1 MHVGK
6 VNLSSGL
13 TIDIEYKQKS
23 GFVQLE
29 LGDNGSHVAWLTS
42 HQDTPRQL
50 LDVIDDVRARVAA
63 LLPAAQRDATVEEVL
78 VALDS
83 TSEEATLVRATQL
96 YERLKGKPLRAD
108 VPRHKAVLVAVMD
121 ARNAEGQEIA
131 RRRQGKQEATP
142 AFRNLNYADLPED
155 MQVLLFQFLE
165 DRDYRFEI
173 PDLDKVTVP
182 VYDLQ
187 IAPVVAEIKQTMR
200 EWGAKW
206 WDERGPAHV
215 ASIAEAMYSNTP
227 LPPVVMGS
235 DGWMDGRHR
244 MLAADLIG
252 IAHLPAID
260 FTQWLKELTAAAVI
274 SLESEEGPELEM

>member
-13 TIDIEYKQKS
+13 TIDIDYKQKR
-23 GFVQLE
+23 GLVQLE

-42 HQDTPRQL
+42 HKDTPRQL
-50 LDVIDDVRARVAA
+50 LEVIDNVRARVAA

-78 VALDS
+78 VALDR

-96 YERLKGKPLRAD
+96 CERLKGTPLRTD

-121 ARNAEGQEIA
+121 ARDAEGQDIA
-131 RRRQGKQEATP
+131 RRQQGKLDAAP

-165 DRDYRFEI
+165 DRGYTFEI

-182 VYDLQ
+182 IYDLE
-187 IAPVVAEIKQTMR
+187 IAPVVADIKQTMR

-215 ASIAEAMYSNTP
+215 ASFAEAMYANTS

-244 MLAADLIG
+244 LLAADMIG
-252 IAHLPAID
+252 TSHLPAID
-260 FTQWLKELTAAAVI
+260 FTQWVKELAAAAVI
-274 SLESEEGPELEM
+274 ALESEEDPEPEI